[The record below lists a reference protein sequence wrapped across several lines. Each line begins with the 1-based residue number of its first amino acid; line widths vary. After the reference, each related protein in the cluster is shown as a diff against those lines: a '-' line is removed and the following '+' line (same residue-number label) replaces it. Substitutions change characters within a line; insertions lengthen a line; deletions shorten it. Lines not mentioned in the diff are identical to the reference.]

1 MCGIVVARGDRLAE
15 IDPGLFGHDARGD
28 SGVGRPQR
36 VKRARFQSPT
46 RSLRTIVGPNAGFS
60 DPPRAPAHYEDRY
73 LQDSPPEPRSGFL
86 MTKAPRK
93 GPARSSPQRTQSKRL
108 PPGSKAFARQ
118 TSTP

>member
-36 VKRARFQSPT
+36 VKRAASKPHT
-46 RSLRTIVGPNAGFS
+46 LTTGIVGPNAGFS
-60 DPPRAPAHYEDRY
+60 VPQPHHSRY
-73 LQDSPPEPRSGFL
+73 PQDSPPEPRSGFL
-86 MTKAPRK
+86 TKAPRK